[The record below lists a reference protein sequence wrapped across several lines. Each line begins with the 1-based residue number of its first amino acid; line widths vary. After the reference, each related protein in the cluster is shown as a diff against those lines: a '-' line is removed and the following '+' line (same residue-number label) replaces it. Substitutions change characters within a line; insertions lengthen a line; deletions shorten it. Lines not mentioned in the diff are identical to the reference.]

1 MADIRVKVRHRINES
16 LNVIEQKMKAHEHM
30 TNTEEVLNLI
40 SDVEALWNYMNEDD
54 REFIGAVRYAIRTQT
69 RWD

>member
-1 MADIRVKVRHRINES
+1 MTDIRVKIRHRINES
-16 LNVIEQKMKAHEHM
+16 LDTIEQKMKAQEHL
-30 TNTEEVLNLI
+30 TNTEEMLNLI

-54 REFIGAVRYAIRTQT
+54 REFIGAVRYSIRTQI